1 MIPVAKKAISRLKEL
16 SSQAR
21 LLAAEIQKNYSN
33 STKGTLKENIP
44 PDLFWYDREKK
55 IKYSN
60 ALCLLTEGQL
70 NQNKKEMSD
79 KLFRPTTNFF
89 KTDIID
95 SDYIK
100 GYFNVFKRHGYI
112 NEDGSP
118 YLLRTHQ
125 LRHLLNTFAQING
138 MDEFSIARWSGRKLI
153 SQNVSYDHRSHLQM
167 SKAIREK
174 KVISMC

>member
-1 MIPVAKKAISRLKEL
+1 SLEGHSRLPDIKSVIAIAEIFSKRDEQLSSRDIFTTSVLALLMCAPSRISEILALPADCEITECDGKGIQRYGLRFFSAKGYEGNIKWIPTLMIPVAKKAISRLKEL

-79 KLFRPTTNFF
+79 KLFRPTT
-89 KTDIID
+89 
-95 SDYIK
+95 
-100 GYFNVFKRHGYI
+100 
-112 NEDGSP
+112 
-118 YLLRTHQ
+118 
-125 LRHLLNTFAQING
+125 
-138 MDEFSIARWSGRKLI
+138 
-153 SQNVSYDHRSHLQM
+153 
-167 SKAIREK
+167 
-174 KVISMC
+174 

>member
-33 STKGTLKENIP
+33 STMGTLKENIP

-70 NQNKKEMSD
+70 NQNKKEMLD
-79 KLFRPTTNFF
+79 KLFRPTTNF
-89 KTDIID
+89 
-95 SDYIK
+95 
-100 GYFNVFKRHGYI
+100 
-112 NEDGSP
+112 
-118 YLLRTHQ
+118 L
-125 LRHLLNTFAQING
+125 
-138 MDEFSIARWSGRKLI
+138 KLI
-153 SQNVSYDHRSHLQM
+153 SL
-167 SKAIREK
+167 ILT
-174 KVISMC
+174 I